1 MNFRIQFFGFL
12 LLILCSSA
20 LAQEPVPIEFTIV
33 PTAKPIYE
41 KIHLED
47 EIEGIFGLLTQYK
60 PSSNNLFQWN
70 ASTPHNPS
78 ISHVTFTLTTSDDSE
93 VRKHVSESPFP
104 SEESLQKSGLT
115 ILWSKKNPKTNLAD
129 ESKQSIEVFLFLDR
143 IFFDKSGER
152 RNDGVTRML
161 GILAHEIFGNV
172 NRFLQVNPERS
183 YKSNLVRINAEI
195 DAFQAGID
203 FLHRIIADLEKDE
216 KNKNFVMGLKIN
228 LQEQIEMQDQ
238 WHEIL
243 NIESSIQ
250 QNQNR
255 FTIQQGSDVELM
267 KVYKISGEEV
277 NLEKIY
283 NVNTK
288 VLDLNL
294 LPVGTYLVHIKA
306 TNPDQE
312 IIKRIVILTPG
323 KGIKGL
329 TVNGSYAN
337 FWVTLNGIDTEIPRI
352 NRMLDKAKA
361 EIKAVFSENE
371 CVVRNLS
378 AEVYGYQSNDAYKYH
393 IFINWDATCNKMD
406 KMEISIKM
414 PSWKWNSAYV
424 RIQPYLKGQPKTFIE
439 KEIE

>member
-1 MNFRIQFFGFL
+1 MNFRVQFFGFL

-33 PTAKPIYE
+33 PDAKPIYE

-47 EIEGIFGLLTQYK
+47 EIEGIFGLLNKYK

-70 ASTPHNPS
+70 ASSPYNPS
-78 ISHVTFTLTTSDDSE
+78 ISHVTFTLTTSDDPE
-93 VRKHVSESPFP
+93 IKKHVSESPFP
-104 SEESLQKSGLT
+104 GEESLQKSGLT

-129 ESKQSIEVFLFLDR
+129 ESKQNIEVFLFLDR

-183 YKSNLVRINAEI
+183 YKSNLVRIHAEI

-216 KNKNFVMGLKIN
+216 KNKNFVLGLKIN
-228 LQEQIEMQDQ
+228 QQEQIEMQNQ
-238 WHEIL
+238 WYEIL
-243 NIESSIQ
+243 NVGSSIL

-255 FTIQQGSDVELM
+255 FTIQQGSEVELM
-267 KVYKISGEEV
+267 NVYKISGEVV
-277 NLEKIY
+277 NLERIY

-312 IIKRIVILTPG
+312 IIKRILILTPG
-323 KGIKGL
+323 KGTAGFAVK
-329 TVNGSYAN
+329 GSYKD
-337 FWVTLNGIDTEIPRI
+337 FWLTLKGTETEIPRM
-352 NRMLDKAKA
+352 NRMLEIAKA
-361 EIKAVFSENE
+361 EIAAVLADNE
-371 CVVRNLS
+371 CLVNDLS
-378 AEVYGYQSNDAYKYH
+378 TKVYGYRSKDAYKYH
-393 IFINWDATCNKMD
+393 IFIDWDAICNKMD
-406 KMEISIKM
+406 KMTISIKM
-414 PSWKWNSAYV
+414 PPWKWNSAFV
-424 RIQPYLKGQPKTFIE
+424 KIQPYFKNQLKELIE